1 MDDLQFRRQ
10 AYGDPNNQSDDFL
23 QHMASHPDEAK
34 LVKELK
40 ALDTQLTQALNIAV
54 PDDLAEKLL
63 LRQQLNQHHQT
74 QKRTRYLMAMAASI
88 AFIVGVSFSMLR
100 FTPIDLSEHA
110 LAHVYHE
117 TKALQIEQDIGFND
131 VNFKL
136 ASMSG
141 LQQSKFI
148 QQPGRVFYTAYCDF
162 QGVKSLHLVM
172 QDENGQKVTLFIV
185 PAEERLKLDTAF
197 ADAKYKGQGF
207 QSADAY
213 MLLVGEQK
221 ADLNYVKREIE
232 QTFI

>member
-23 QHMASHPDEAK
+23 QHMASHPDDAK

-63 LRQQLNQHHQT
+63 LRQQLNQHRQS

-172 QDENGQKVTLFIV
+172 QDENGQKGYFTNNDEDVSIELDGNIIFFKVRGVTIDNISFLVAQDFI
-185 PAEERLKLDTAF
+185 
-197 ADAKYKGQGF
+197 
-207 QSADAY
+207 
-213 MLLVGEQK
+213 
-221 ADLNYVKREIE
+221 NYVYDLK
-232 QTFI
+232 